1 MQEHKMK
8 RLFAMMLVAVLTF
21 SSGIAF
27 ASSPTAAVE
36 TVKETSS
43 AVAIESNIEK
53 IQQSFS
59 GLVKKTD
66 NGLIL
71 ETADGTYQLK
81 GLSLDEII
89 GKEVYVTGVVKS
101 DQEENTIYVVKA
113 DVKE

>member
-1 MQEHKMK
+1 MK
-8 RLFAMMLVAVLTF
+8 KKIVVMLVAAFTT
-21 SSGIAF
+21 SSGIGF

-36 TVKETSS
+36 NATETSPT
-43 AVAIESNIEK
+43 VAIESNLEK

-66 NGLIL
+66 NGLVL
-71 ETADGTYQLK
+71 ETVDATYQLK

-101 DQEENTIYVVKA
+101 DQEENTLYVVKA

>member
-1 MQEHKMK
+1 MQEFNMK
-8 RLFAMMLVAVLTF
+8 NIFAVMLVTALT
-21 SSGIAF
+21 STSGIAF
-27 ASSPTAAVE
+27 ASSPTTAVE
-36 TVKETSS
+36 TVTESS
-43 AVAIESNIEK
+43 AAVAIESNLEK

-66 NGLIL
+66 NGLVL
-71 ETADGTYQLK
+71 ETVDGTYQLK

-101 DQEENTIYVVKA
+101 DQEESTIYVVKA